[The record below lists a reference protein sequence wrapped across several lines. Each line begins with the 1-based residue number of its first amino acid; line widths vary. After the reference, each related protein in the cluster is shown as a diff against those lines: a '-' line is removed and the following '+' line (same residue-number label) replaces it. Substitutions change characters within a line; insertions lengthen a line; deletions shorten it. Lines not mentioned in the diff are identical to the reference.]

1 MTEASL
7 GSSFSWWIGKVV
19 NVKDPDQSGRV
30 QIRVFGKHDDTN
42 NIPDKDLP
50 WAMPLQ
56 PVTSPAIGKLGT
68 APLGLVKDSK
78 VVGFWADSDQQYPII
93 MGSFGKAG
101 DPKPGSS
108 TDGAET
114 IDIKTGS
121 IPSAAV
127 NQSDPVE
134 YNAFSKLF
142 PGRIDINKINSSGAD
157 PTVGKFTISTG
168 IVNKTA
174 VDSKLKEPTKPT
186 TASADKTATTDI
198 LDLVKQVDPNKLSR
212 ALPGAVDGFNT
223 VRNIMSLTSP
233 VGLTNLLSGSL
244 IKSITGLA
252 GSIGVAGALGAMT
265 GLIASGSLTGIAQ
278 NALKLAVAD
287 VTLTAAL
294 NGGSLP
300 PIATALVVPQISAA
314 IGSPVANLI
323 STSIPPTYVQQY
335 YPLESEPYPG
345 YIHYKDVSTGQ
356 SLYKLRGPT
365 DYHFASA
372 QDHIQHEHSTIMEA
386 QFGAAL
392 AGGAATALLG
402 EGNAI
407 SSVANAISGG
417 GAVAAVGNA
426 LGGLAGGAVG
436 EVGSALGGLA
446 SGASALSGLSGAV
459 GGLAGGIGNIASGLG
474 GDAIAGLAGSV
485 TGALSGITNMGI
497 GSILGAGMN
506 PLNMVANATKL
517 LPNIGGNIQ
526 NLVNGALPK
535 SALDIGKVGPA
546 MSDFTKN
553 QALLA
558 QKKNAMNSA
567 LKPDIDSKLADA
579 QKRLAASENAKNIT
593 GTSEVINGQR
603 VTYTAT
609 GATISK
615 V

>member
-7 GSSFSWWIGKVV
+7 GSSFSWWIAKVV

-30 QIRVFGKHDDTN
+30 QVRIFGKHDDEK

-134 YNAFSKLF
+134 YNAFSKLY
-142 PGRIDINKINSSGAD
+142 PDRIDINKINNKGAD

-168 IVNKTA
+168 IVNKKE
-174 VDSKLKEPTKPT
+174 VDKKLKEPEKPT
-186 TASADKTATTDI
+186 TASADKTSKTDV
-198 LDLVKQVDPNKLSR
+198 LDLVKEVDPNKLSR
-212 ALPGAVDGFNT
+212 ALPGAVDGFNS
-223 VRNIMSLTSP
+223 VRKIMSLTSP
-233 VGLTNLLSGSL
+233 VGLTNMLSGSL
-244 IKSITGLA
+244 IKSISGLA
-252 GSIGVAGALGAMT
+252 GAVGVAGALGAMT
-265 GLIASGSLTGIAQ
+265 GLINSGTLSGIAQ
-278 NALKLAVAD
+278 NALKLAVAE

-294 NGGSLP
+294 NGGKLP
-300 PIATALVVPQISAA
+300 STANNLFIPTVNPA
-314 IGSPVANLI
+314 IGIPVAALI
-323 STSIPPTYVQQY
+323 VTEVPPTHVQQY
-335 YPLESEPYPG
+335 YTLEQEPYPG
-345 YIHYKDVSTGQ
+345 YIHYKDLQTGA
-356 SLYKLRGPT
+356 SLYRLRGPT
-365 DYHFASA
+365 DYYFSNA
-372 QDHIQHEHSTIMEA
+372 QDHIQHVNAKIMEV
-386 QFGAAL
+386 QFGAAV
-392 AGGAATALLG
+392 AGGAANALLG
-402 EGNAI
+402 SGNAI
-407 SSVANAISGG
+407 SGIAGAISGG
-417 GAVAAVGNA
+417 GAIAGVGNA
-426 LGGLAGGAVG
+426 IGGLAG
-436 EVGSALGGLA
+436 
-446 SGASALSGLSGAV
+446 GAV
-459 GGLAGGIGNIASGLG
+459 GGLAGGISSIAGGLG
-474 GDAIAGLAGSV
+474 GDTIAKLGGVITGGLG
-485 TGALSGITNMGI
+485 GIKDMGI
-497 GSILGAGMN
+497 ASILGAGMN

-526 NLVNGALPK
+526 GMMNGALPK
-535 SALDIGKVGPA
+535 SALDVGKVGPA

-553 QALLA
+553 QAILA

-579 QKRLAASENAKNIT
+579 QKRLAASENAKNVT
-593 GTSEVINGQR
+593 GTSEIINGQR

-609 GATISK
+609 GATVSK